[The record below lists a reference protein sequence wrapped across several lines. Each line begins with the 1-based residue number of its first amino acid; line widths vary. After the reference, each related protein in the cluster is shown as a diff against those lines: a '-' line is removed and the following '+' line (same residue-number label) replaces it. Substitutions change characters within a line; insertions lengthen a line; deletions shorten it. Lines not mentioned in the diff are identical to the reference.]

1 MATYLSAREAAA
13 ELGVSLPT
21 LYAYV
26 SRGQIRSEREGAA
39 RQRRYLAEDVWLLN
53 ARKRGRRDPA
63 GAAQDALHWGMP
75 VLESRLSVDHFL
87 ATPSTNPET
96 SSHGNYVL
104 FESGGTIY
112 LRYEGPQ

>member
-53 ARKRGRRDPA
+53 ARKRGPARPGWRGAGCPALGHARARVAALGDSRR
-63 GAAQDALHWGMP
+63 
-75 VLESRLSVDHFL
+75 
-87 ATPSTNPET
+87 PS
-96 SSHGNYVL
+96 L
-104 FESGGTIY
+104 
-112 LRYEGPQ
+112 LRRA